1 MADPQA
7 QQKKMGQIIAKAWS
21 DENFKHQLVAN
32 PAAVLKAEGV
42 EIPAG
47 VAVRVMENT
56 ATVFHLVLPPKPTT
70 GELSD
75 EQLENVAGGFS
86 KCGIREFCCD
96 TPSAPCR

>member
-21 DENFKHQLVAN
+21 DEGFKQQLLTN
-32 PAAVLKAEGV
+32 PAAALKAEGV

-47 VAVRVMENT
+47 VAVRVVENT
-56 ATVFHLVLPPKPTT
+56 ATTFHLVLPPKPAT

-75 EQLENVAGGFS
+75 EQLGNVAGGFTCVLTDRKHS
-86 KCGIREFCCD
+86 I
-96 TPSAPCR
+96 T